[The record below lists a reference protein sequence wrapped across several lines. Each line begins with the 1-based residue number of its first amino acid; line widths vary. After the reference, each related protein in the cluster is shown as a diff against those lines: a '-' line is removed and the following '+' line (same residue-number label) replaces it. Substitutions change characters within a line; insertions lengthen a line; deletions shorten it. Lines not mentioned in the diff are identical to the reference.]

1 MSKAHIIGL
10 GKSGV
15 AAARLLKENDW
26 EVELSDQNT
35 SDSLQQKER
44 QLAQEGIAVKLD
56 YLFEPETSLDLVV
69 VSPGVPW
76 DLPALQRSREIG
88 IETIGEM
95 ELGWR
100 YLKSSSWVGITG
112 TNGKTTTTALTAAIF
127 QTAGLS
133 GSACG
138 NIGYAACELALQKTP
153 TDWVIAEISSYQ
165 IESSNTLSP
174 QIAVWTTF
182 TADHLSRHYN
192 LENYFNIKADLL
204 NRSEVQILNGDD
216 YYLRQNTAH
225 LWNNPYWTSIQGKD
239 SLLGDVT
246 KGIYLE
252 DGWVVGFGEKIVSVE
267 SLQMLGNHNQQNLL
281 MAVAVAKL
289 AGIEKEAIAEAVRN
303 FPGIPHR
310 LEYVCRWNG
319 VDFFND
325 SKATNYD
332 AAAVALRAVP
342 GPVLLIAGGQSKE
355 GNDNDWLR
363 QIKEKVIFV
372 LLIGSAAQFLAKR
385 LQKINFRNYE
395 TVENMQRA
403 VIRGAAL
410 SKTYDAKVVLLSPAC
425 ASFDQYQNFEERGN
439 NFRKLSLALNQKKK

>member
-15 AAARLLKENDW
+15 AAARLLKEKDW
-26 EVELSDQNT
+26 EVELSDHKT
-35 SDSLQQKER
+35 SDSLQQKEQ
-44 QLAQEGIAVKLD
+44 QLTQEGITVKLD
-56 YLFEPETSLDLVV
+56 YSFEPETSLDLVV

-76 DLPALQRSREIG
+76 DLSSLQRSREIG

-95 ELGWR
+95 ELAWR

-112 TNGKTTTTALTAAIF
+112 TNGKTTTTTLTAAIF
-127 QTAGLS
+127 KTARLS

-138 NIGYAACELALQKTP
+138 NIGYAACELALQETLP
-153 TDWVIAEISSYQ
+153 DWVIAEISSYQ

-204 NRSEVQILNGDD
+204 NRSEIQIINGDD
-216 YYLRQNTAH
+216 YYLRQHAAH
-225 LWNNPYWTSIQGKD
+225 LWENSYWTSIHGKD
-239 SLLGDVT
+239 NLVGDVT
-246 KGIYLE
+246 KGIYIE
-252 DGWVVGFGEKIVSVE
+252 DGWVVGFGEEIVSVE

-303 FPGIPHR
+303 FTGIPHR
-310 LEYVCRWNG
+310 LEKVCRWNG

-332 AAAVALRAVP
+332 AAAVGLRAVP
-342 GPVLLIAGGQSKE
+342 APVLLIAGGESKE

-372 LLIGSAAQFLAKR
+372 LLIGNAAEFLARR

-395 TVENMQRA
+395 IVENMQRA

-410 SKTYDAKVVLLSPAC
+410 SKRYDAKVVLLSPAC

-439 NFRKLSLALNQKKK
+439 SFRKLSLALNQKKK

>member
-35 SDSLQQKER
+35 SDSLQQKEQ
-44 QLAQEGIAVKLD
+44 QLTQEGIAVKLD
-56 YLFEPETSLDLVV
+56 YSFEPEASLDLVV

-95 ELGWR
+95 ELAWR
-100 YLKSSSWVGITG
+100 YLSSSSWVGITG
-112 TNGKTTTTALTAAIF
+112 TNGKTTTTTLTTAIF

-138 NIGYAACELALQKTP
+138 NVGYAACELALQKTP

-174 QIAVWTTF
+174 QIAAWTTF

-204 NRSEVQILNGDD
+204 NRSEIQILNGDD

-239 SLLGDVT
+239 SLVGDVT

-332 AAAVALRAVP
+332 AAAVGLRAVP
-342 GPVLLIAGGQSKE
+342 APVLLIAGGESKE

-372 LLIGSAAQFLAKR
+372 LLIGSAAEFLAKR

-395 TVENMQRA
+395 IVENMQRA
-403 VIRGAAL
+403 VIKGAAL

-439 NFRKLSLALNQKKK
+439 DFRKLSLALNHKKK

>member
-35 SDSLQQKER
+35 SDSLQQEEQ
-44 QLAQEGIAVKLD
+44 QLTQEGIAVKLD
-56 YLFEPETSLDLVV
+56 YSFEPEASLDLVV

-95 ELGWR
+95 ELAWR
-100 YLKSSSWVGITG
+100 YLSSSSWVGITG
-112 TNGKTTTTALTAAIF
+112 TNGKTTTTTLTTAIF

-138 NIGYAACELALQKTP
+138 NVGYAACELALQKTP

-174 QIAVWTTF
+174 QIAAWTTF

-204 NRSEVQILNGDD
+204 NRSEIQILNGDD
-216 YYLRQNTAH
+216 YYLRHNTAH

-239 SLLGDVT
+239 SLVGDVT

-332 AAAVALRAVP
+332 AAAVGLRAVP
-342 GPVLLIAGGQSKE
+342 APVLLIAGGESKE

-372 LLIGSAAQFLAKR
+372 LLIGSAAEFLAKR

-395 TVENMQRA
+395 IVENMQRA
-403 VIRGAAL
+403 VIKGAAL

-439 NFRKLSLALNQKKK
+439 DFRKLSLALNHKKK

>member
-1 MSKAHIIGL
+1 
-10 GKSGV
+10 V
-15 AAARLLKENDW
+15 
-26 EVELSDQNT
+26 
-35 SDSLQQKER
+35 
-44 QLAQEGIAVKLD
+44 
-56 YLFEPETSLDLVV
+56 
-69 VSPGVPW
+69 
-76 DLPALQRSREIG
+76 
-88 IETIGEM
+88 
-95 ELGWR
+95 
-100 YLKSSSWVGITG
+100 
-112 TNGKTTTTALTAAIF
+112 
-127 QTAGLS
+127 
-133 GSACG
+133 
-138 NIGYAACELALQKTP
+138 
-153 TDWVIAEISSYQ
+153 
-165 IESSNTLSP
+165 
-174 QIAVWTTF
+174 
-182 TADHLSRHYN
+182 
-192 LENYFNIKADLL
+192 
-204 NRSEVQILNGDD
+204 
-216 YYLRQNTAH
+216 
-225 LWNNPYWTSIQGKD
+225 
-239 SLLGDVT
+239 GDVT

-332 AAAVALRAVP
+332 AAAVGLRAVP
-342 GPVLLIAGGQSKE
+342 APVLLIAGGESKE

-372 LLIGSAAQFLAKR
+372 LLIGSAAEFLAKR

-395 TVENMQRA
+395 IVENMQRA
-403 VIRGAAL
+403 VIKGAAL

-439 NFRKLSLALNQKKK
+439 DFRKLSLALNHKKK